1 MKRYKTA
8 FVCTGNSCRSQM
20 AEGWAKHL
28 GDNILES
35 YSAGTHPTDT
45 VNPIAIAVMKEVGID
60 LASHHPKLLTE
71 IPYEIDILITMGC
84 GVECPFLPNDY
95 KEDWGLE
102 DPVGKPIEEFR
113 RTRDIIRSKVLE
125 LIKKIE
131 KEGLKSGN

>member
-1 MKRYKTA
+1 
-8 FVCTGNSCRSQM
+8 M

-113 RTRDIIRSKVLE
+113 RTRNIIRSKVLE